1 MLTCN
6 TICDII
12 MENFQQKEMKKM
24 SDYLSVY
31 SDNENIS
38 LAFYIDN
45 ENILK
50 ISAEIEKINPDAY
63 MNGYNWEAFLNYYL
77 EKQSP
82 DVLDNMDSDPEADM
96 YTAYYEN
103 TEKNSRKVKKLAEI
117 IEYLIENPDD
127 IYEIVREHG
136 EEIEWE

>member
-1 MLTCN
+1 
-6 TICDII
+6 
-12 MENFQQKEMKKM
+12 MKKM

-31 SDNENIS
+31 SDSENIS
-38 LAFYIDN
+38 LVFNIGN

-50 ISAEIEKINPDAY
+50 IKEEIEKINPDAY
-63 MNGYNWEAFLNYYL
+63 MNGYNWEAFINYYL

-82 DVLDNMDSDPEADM
+82 DVLADMDSDPEADM
-96 YTAYYEN
+96 YAIYYEN
-103 TEKNSRKVKKLAEI
+103 TEKNSGKVRKLAEI

-136 EEIEWE
+136 EEIEWD

>member
-1 MLTCN
+1 
-6 TICDII
+6 
-12 MENFQQKEMKKM
+12 M
-24 SDYLSVY
+24 SEYLSVY
-31 SDNENIS
+31 SDNESIS
-38 LAFYIDN
+38 ITFYIDN

-50 ISAEIEKINPDAY
+50 IGAEIEKINPDAY

-82 DVLDNMDSDPEADM
+82 DVLINMDSDPEADM
-96 YTAYYEN
+96 YTVYYEN
-103 TEKNSRKVKKLAEI
+103 TEKNSGKVKKLAAI

-136 EEIEWE
+136 GEIEWD

>member
-1 MLTCN
+1 
-6 TICDII
+6 
-12 MENFQQKEMKKM
+12 MKKM
-24 SDYLSVY
+24 PEYLSVY
-31 SDNENIS
+31 SDSENIS
-38 LAFYIDN
+38 ITFYIDN

-63 MNGYNWEAFLNYYL
+63 MNGYNWEAFFNYYL

-82 DVLDNMDSDPEADM
+82 DVLTGMDSDPEVDM

-103 TEKNSRKVKKLAEI
+103 TEKNSRKVKKFAEI

-136 EEIEWE
+136 GEIEWD

>member
-1 MLTCN
+1 MS
-6 TICDII
+6 
-12 MENFQQKEMKKM
+12 NFLNIT
-24 SDYLSVY
+24 SD
-31 SDNENIS
+31 DEGIS

-45 ENILK
+45 ENITSIGSK
-50 ISAEIEKINPDAY
+50 IEKITPDAY

-82 DVLDNMDSDPEADM
+82 DVLEDMDSDPEADM

-103 TEKNSRKVKKLAEI
+103 TEKNSGKVKKLAEI
-117 IEYLIENPDD
+117 IEYLIENPED

-136 EEIEWE
+136 EEIEWD